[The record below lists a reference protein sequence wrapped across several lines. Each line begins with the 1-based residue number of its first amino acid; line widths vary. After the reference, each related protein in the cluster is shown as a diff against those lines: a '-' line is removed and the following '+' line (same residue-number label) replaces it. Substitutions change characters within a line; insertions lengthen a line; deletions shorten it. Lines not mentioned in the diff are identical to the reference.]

1 MMKLLFKP
9 TGNIFTLPDSEA
21 LKIKETDRGNYEILD
36 AGLNNS
42 EKPESLTKEE
52 VETILEEKAQ
62 RLAKEQELK
71 KVKEEKALKAKT
83 RRKNPNFKVSDT
95 NLDTMPKVDMEVLA
109 EKLGIRDTHN
119 IRKPQLRKM
128 IKDMI
133 GEQ

>member
-1 MMKLLFKP
+1 MKLLFKP

-36 AGLNNS
+36 AGLNNP
-42 EKPESLTKEE
+42 EKPESLTQDEIK
-52 VETILEEKAQ
+52 TILDEKAK
-62 RLAKEQELK
+62 RLETEEELE
-71 KVKEEKALKAKT
+71 KVKEEKALMAKT

-95 NLDTMPKVDMEVLA
+95 NLDTMEKKDMEVLA

-133 GEQ
+133 GE